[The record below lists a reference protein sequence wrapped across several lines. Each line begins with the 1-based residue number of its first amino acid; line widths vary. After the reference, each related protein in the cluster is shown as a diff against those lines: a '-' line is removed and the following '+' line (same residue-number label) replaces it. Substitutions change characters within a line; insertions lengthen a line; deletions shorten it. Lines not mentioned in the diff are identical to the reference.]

1 MLFKK
6 YIALN
11 TLIICFLSGLAQNS
25 VRKTEVLHNGW
36 LFANKEMPNAA
47 GFVIDEREWTRVV
60 VPHDWAIAGPF
71 NKENDRQNVKVIEDG
86 ETKEQERSG
95 RTGGLPYIGIG
106 WYRKTLNIPQ
116 SDKGKNICIEF
127 DGAMSNTKVYLNGKY
142 VGEWPYGYASFS
154 FDITKYVNWGSTN
167 IFAVRLQNYKESA
180 RWYPGAG
187 IYRNVRLITQNPIHV
202 AHWGTYITTPE
213 VSVEKATV
221 NVRTRVDNT
230 LDAKGSIEVRTT
242 LYDAN
247 NINVAATSSVKSL
260 TDTSFIYQKL
270 TINNPKLWSAEVPN
284 MYYAITKIIK
294 KGKVLDTYKTS
305 FGVRNIAFNAAKGML
320 VNGIKTKLKGVC
332 LHDDLGA
339 LGTAFNKS
347 ALKHHLTLLKAM
359 GCNAIRGT
367 HNPHAPEMLD
377 LCDEMGFY
385 YIDETFDE
393 WKLGKVENGY
403 HKLFDQ
409 WAQKD
414 LQAMIHRDCNHPALI
429 MYSIGNEIREV
440 NTVEGKDVARFLTG
454 ICHATDPTRPVTAG
468 LNILDASIAN
478 GLAAEL
484 DIPGWNYKPGFYAN
498 IHQRFPNW
506 VIYGSETA
514 STVSSRGDYH
524 FPATMASMKVWPD
537 NQSSAYDLEYC
548 SWSQLPDVEWQSHDK
563 NSFVAG
569 EFVWTGVDYLGE
581 PTPYN
586 DKWPS
591 RSSYFGIIDLA
602 GIPKDRYF
610 LYQSRWSDQK
620 VLHVL
625 PHWNWE
631 GKEGQFVPVFVYTN
645 YPEAELFING
655 KSFGRRKFNKES
667 LLDTYRL
674 RWNNA
679 IYQPGE
685 LKVIAYNTDGSI
697 ATSTS
702 IKTAGKPFRIVLKP
716 DISSVKAD
724 GQDLTYVTV
733 SVVDQDGNLCPLADN
748 AINFTVN
755 GGGFLRAVDNGNP
768 ASEEPFQASTRK
780 AFFGKC
786 MAIVQSNGRAG
797 EIKIKANSPGLLGVS
812 VSILAK

>member
-1 MLFKK
+1 MILKK

-11 TLIICFLSGLAQNS
+11 IFMICFASVLAQNS
-25 VRKTEVLHNGW
+25 IRKTEVLRNGW
-36 LFANKEMPNAA
+36 LFANKEIPNAA
-47 GFVIDEREWTRVV
+47 GIVIDEREWTKVT
-60 VPHDWAIAGPF
+60 VPHDWAIAEPF

-86 ETKEQERSG
+86 ETKEQERFG

-106 WYRKTLNIPQ
+106 WYRKTLDILQ

-127 DGAMSNTKVYLNGKY
+127 DGAMSNAKVYLNDKY

-154 FDITKYVNWGSTN
+154 FDITQYINWGGAN
-167 IFAVRLQNYKESA
+167 ILAVRLQNYSESA

-202 AHWGTYITTPE
+202 AHWGTFITTPE
-213 VSVEKATV
+213 VSVEKASV
-221 NVRTRVDNT
+221 NIRTRVDNT

-242 LYDAN
+242 LYDAKDLK
-247 NINVAATSSVKSL
+247 VGSSSSIKSL
-260 TDTSFIYQKL
+260 TDTSFIYQKA
-270 TINNPKLWSAEVPN
+270 TINNPKLWSAEHPN
-284 MYYAITKIIK
+284 NYYAITEIIQ
-294 KGKVLDTYKTS
+294 KGKVIDAYKTS
-305 FGVRNIAFNAAKGML
+305 FGVRTVTFNAEKGML
-320 VNGIKTKLKGVC
+320 VNGIQTKLKGVC

-347 ALKHHLTLLKAM
+347 ALEHHLTLLKAM

-403 HKLFDQ
+403 HKLFDR

-414 LQAMIHRDCNHPALI
+414 LEAMIHRDCNHPALI

-440 NTVEGKDVARFLTG
+440 STPDGKDVARFLTS

-468 LNILDASIAN
+468 LNILEASIAN

-484 DIPGWNYKPGFYAN
+484 DIPGWNYKPGFYAKV
-498 IHQRFPNW
+498 HQRFPNW

-524 FPATMASMKVWPD
+524 LPATIASMKVWPD

-548 SWSQLPDVEWQSHDK
+548 SWSQLPDVEWQSQDK

-581 PTPYN
+581 PTPFN
-586 DKWPS
+586 NNWPS

-610 LYQSRWSDQK
+610 LYQSRWSDKK

-631 GKEGQFVPVFVYTN
+631 GKEGQVIPVFVYTN

-667 LLDTYRL
+667 LLDSYRL

-685 LKVIAYNTDGSI
+685 LKVIAYHTDGSV
-697 ATSTS
+697 AASTAV
-702 IKTAGKPFRIVLKP
+702 KTAGKPFKIVLSP
-716 DISSVKAD
+716 DRTYLKSD
-724 GQDLTYVTV
+724 GQDVTYVTV
-733 SVVDQDGNLCPLADN
+733 SVVDRHGNLCPFADN
-748 AINFTVN
+748 TVN
-755 GGGFLRAVDNGNP
+755 FNISGRGFLRAVDNGNP
-768 ASEEPFQASTRK
+768 ASEEPFQANTRK

-786 MAIVQSNGRAG
+786 MAIVQSKGKTG
-797 EIKIKANSPGLLGVS
+797 EIKIAANSPGLLGAS
-812 VSILAK
+812 VNILAK